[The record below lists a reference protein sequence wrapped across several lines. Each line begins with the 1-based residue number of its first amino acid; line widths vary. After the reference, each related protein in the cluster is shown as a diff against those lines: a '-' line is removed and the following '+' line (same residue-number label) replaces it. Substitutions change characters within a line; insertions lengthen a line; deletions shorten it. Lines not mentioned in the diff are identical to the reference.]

1 MATNTIANCSLAEIA
16 QESLDF
22 ASSVFAPLSQFLTDF
37 DSAPGSGSVLTRIP
51 TRPTAVDLSS
61 GYTTQDTA
69 MVGRTITLNQFPG
82 FVWGFS
88 DLERSKSTI
97 SLNDLFIQPALQ
109 AVGAQVFGYI
119 WNLVTSSAFTEAV
132 DVAAADFD
140 RDTLADISAT
150 LTGTLKAP
158 KMNRALLI
166 NPTYYASLVKT
177 LNSAEIPGITADKA
191 EGVVPRCA
199 GFNVYE
205 SDLCDSNS
213 QDLAGFACHKSSI
226 ILAARGVDSTGF
238 TLGARDAA
246 LEDVVVPGLGL
257 PLQWRR
263 WYDPNAGQL
272 IYSLSCL
279 FGASVGTN
287 YGVRITTP

>member
-1 MATNTIANCSLAEIA
+1 MATNTIANCTLAEVA

-22 ASSVFAPLSQFLTDF
+22 AQSVFAPLSQFLTDF
-37 DSAPGSGSVLTRIP
+37 ASEPGSGSILTRIP
-51 TRPTAVDLSS
+51 TRPTAVDLSG
-61 GYTTQDTA
+61 GYTSQDTA
-69 MVGRTITLNQFPG
+69 MTAKTITLNQFPG
-82 FVWGFS
+82 FVWGFN

-97 SLNDLFIQPALQ
+97 SLNDLFVQPALQ
-109 AVGAQVFGYI
+109 AVGAWVFGYI
-119 WNLVTSSAFTEAV
+119 WNLVTASAFTNAL
-132 DVAAADFD
+132 DVSAADFD
-140 RDTLADISAT
+140 RDNLADLSAT

-166 NPTYYASLVKT
+166 NPTYYAALVKT
-177 LNSAEIPGITADKA
+177 LNSAEVPGIGTDKA
-191 EGVVPRCA
+191 EGIVPRCA

-205 SDLCDSNS
+205 SDLCDGNS
-213 QDLAGFACHKSSI
+213 EDLAGFACHKSAI
-226 ILAARGVDSTGF
+226 ILAARSVDSTGF
-238 TLGARDAA
+238 LAARDAQ

-263 WYDPNAGQL
+263 WYDPNSGEL
-272 IYSLSCL
+272 KYSLSCL